1 MKRPTFQGQAHTP
14 AFFSIIYI
22 CINKA
27 FSIYHMSSGRII
39 EFVAVQ
45 VYIRY
50 QYPNMRTHTH
60 IYMYAHIWVSYMALV
75 VKKTPTNTGDITD
88 VRSILWWG
96 RSPGEGHSN
105 PLQSS
110 CLENP
115 MDRGAWQALVHQV
128 VKSCTWLKG
137 SSMHTCIYIHTYI
150 YIYIYVC
157 TIYMCY
163 AYI

>member
-50 QYPNMRTHTH
+50 QYPNMRTHTYTCMH
-60 IYMYAHIWVSYMALV
+60 ISGFLYGSSGKEDTYQCRRHNRCPFYPLV
-75 VKKTPTNTGDITD
+75 GKIPWRRTQQSTP
-88 VRSILWWG
+88 VFL
-96 RSPGEGHSN
+96 PGESHGQRS
-105 PLQSS
+105 
-110 CLENP
+110 
-115 MDRGAWQALVHQV
+115 MA
-128 VKSCTWLKG
+128 G
-137 SSMHTCIYIHTYI
+137 SSPSGCKELYMTEGIQHAHMHIHT